1 MKFSTLLEKQS
12 FLVEIGQYDL
22 VFKIKEDF
30 EPTPEM
36 ISEFIKRR
44 TSLITPLR
52 DFRKSQTQ
60 KSNWVKNK
68 ASYMSGIKKF
78 HKSTAGKRMHRNLG
92 RFLATRLTKP
102 KLINQPKES
111 LDTSFSLMEISEI
124 LKTISSY
131 KTHLYIELDYFRPAV
146 EQLVLE
152 EMIFD
157 FVPMLSSINEKILS
171 YKELSDDDYKFLT
184 ELCPR
189 DDIEI
194 SIKELVPGITE
205 EAILELLPIGE

>member
-1 MKFSTLLEKQS
+1 LKFSTLLEKQS
-12 FLVEIGQYDL
+12 FLVEIGEYDL

-30 EPTPEM
+30 EPSNEM
-36 ISEFIKRR
+36 IAEFIKRR

-92 RFLATRLTKP
+92 RFLATRITR
-102 KLINQPKES
+102 PKEVKEN
-111 LDTSFSLMEISEI
+111 LDISFSLMDISEI

-131 KTHLYIELDYFRPAV
+131 KTHLYIELDYYRPAV

-157 FVPMLSSINEKILS
+157 FVPILSAINEKILS
-171 YKELSDDDYKFLT
+171 CKELSDEDYSFLT
-184 ELCPR
+184 DLCPP
-189 DDIEI
+189 DDLKA
-194 SIKELVPGITE
+194 SIE
-205 EAILELLPIGE
+205 EATKEII

>member
-12 FLVEIGQYDL
+12 FLVEIGEYDL

-30 EPTPEM
+30 EPSNEM
-36 ISEFIKRR
+36 IAEFIKRR

-92 RFLATRLTKP
+92 RFLATRITR
-102 KLINQPKES
+102 PKEVKEN
-111 LDTSFSLMEISEI
+111 LDISFSLMDISEI

-131 KTHLYIELDYFRPAV
+131 KTHLYIELDYYRPAV

-157 FVPMLSSINEKILS
+157 FVPILSAINEKILS
-171 YKELSDDDYKFLT
+171 CKELSDEDYSFLT
-184 ELCPR
+184 DLCPP
-189 DDIEI
+189 DDLKA
-194 SIKELVPGITE
+194 SIE
-205 EAILELLPIGE
+205 EATKEII